1 MVEFLNAV
9 FFFCGFIIMAKS
21 LSDSKTCHGSACD
34 SMKAETVFA
43 AFGWVLWSG
52 TTLLALIEMFKRCCG
67 SKRKQ
72 QEDIAM
78 KEAQI
83 GGVV

>member
-1 MVEFLNAV
+1 
-9 FFFCGFIIMAKS
+9 
-21 LSDSKTCHGSACD
+21 
-34 SMKAETVFA
+34 MKAETVFA